1 MSTIFRTSR
10 RHPKGTVIDVYGARF
25 TFGADGFG
33 TLETDDLRVIGR
45 LLEIPEGFEIAGGSL
60 PEPDPVVKD
69 AKGAKEAKG
78 ANDYVLTNGDATLD
92 LSALDDDA
100 LANFA
105 EANGLDI
112 DKRRRG
118 DKRRAQI
125 VELLA
130 AKG

>member
-25 TFGADGFG
+25 TFDADGFG
-33 TLETDDLRVIGR
+33 TLETDDPRVIGR
-45 LLEIPEGFEIAGGSL
+45 LLEIHEGFEIAGGSL

-69 AKGAKEAKG
+69 AEDATGAG
-78 ANDYVLTNGDATLD
+78 DYLLVNGDATLD
-92 LSALDDDA
+92 LSALDDGA